1 MPTIWWLDA
10 LKRIE
15 KIMRGNAFEQKKKK
29 HGLRINSGPMRGGV
43 GGGGGGVDTIE
54 GGFFEKGA

>member
-1 MPTIWWLDA
+1 
-10 LKRIE
+10 
-15 KIMRGNAFEQKKKK
+15 MRGNAFEQKKKK

-43 GGGGGGVDTIE
+43 GGGGGGGGVDTIE

>member
-1 MPTIWWLDA
+1 
-10 LKRIE
+10 
-15 KIMRGNAFEQKKKK
+15 MRGNAFEQKKKK

-43 GGGGGGVDTIE
+43 GGGGGGGGGVDTIE

>member
-43 GGGGGGVDTIE
+43 GGGVDTIE